1 MSSKNKRLFII
12 LIFAFSIAFLFL
24 SSLTASDAGG
34 RLHDKVLTV
43 DTHMDTPLSIFRDG
57 IDLGIRHATGFGQK
71 GDLDFPRMRDGGLD
85 AAFFAVYL
93 RQDTLSDDGYALA
106 MQKADRI
113 LQVTKREI
121 MRHQDMAE
129 IALTP
134 KDAYRIE
141 KTGKR
146 AVFFGL
152 ENGYAVGTD
161 LANLRHFAEEGIRYV
176 TLCHSRNN
184 QICDASTD
192 KGGPKW
198 NGLSPFGRKVV
209 AECNRL
215 GLAIDVS
222 HISDS
227 AFYQVLRLTRSPVTA
242 SHSYCRAL
250 SDNPRN
256 MTDDMLKTVAR
267 NNGTV
272 QINLCS
278 FYLIKENP
286 SAQRKAALDS
296 LDRVLGE
303 WSSITDS
310 VKLNE
315 YETAYR
321 RIDSSYPGTKASVA
335 DLADH
340 IDHAVRVAGIDHVG
354 IGSDFDGGAGL
365 KDLRDVSEMPK
376 ITEELVRRG
385 YSKEAVRKIWGGNIM
400 RVLQENLDGAGK

>member
-1 MSSKNKRLFII
+1 MSSKNKCLFII
-12 LIFAFSIAFLFL
+12 PISAFTIAFPFL
-24 SSLTASDAGG
+24 PSLTASDGGG
-34 RLHDKVLTV
+34 RLHDNVLTV

-57 IDLGIRHATGFGQK
+57 MDLGIRHATGLGQK
-71 GDLDFPRMRDGGLD
+71 GDLDFPRMKDGGLD

-121 MRHQDMAE
+121 MRHPGMAE

-134 KDAYRIE
+134 EDAYRIE

-161 LANLRHFAEEGIRYV
+161 LENLRHFADEGIRYV

-192 KGGPKW
+192 KSGPKW
-198 NGLSPFGRKVV
+198 NGLSPFGRKLV

-215 GLAIDVS
+215 GLVIDVS

-227 AFYQVLRLTRSPVTA
+227 AFCQVLRLTRSPVMA
-242 SHSYCRAL
+242 SHSCCRAL
-250 SDNPRN
+250 FNNPRN
-256 MTDDMLKTVAR
+256 LPDDLLKTVAR

-278 FYLIKENP
+278 FYLIRETP
-286 SAQRKAALDS
+286 SPQRKAALDS
-296 LDRVLGE
+296 LDRILGE

-321 RIDSSYPGTKASVA
+321 RIDSLYPGTKATVA

-340 IDHAVRVAGIDHVG
+340 IDHAVRVAGVDHVG

-365 KDLRDVSEMPK
+365 ADLRDVSEMPK

-385 YSKEAVRKIWGGNIM
+385 YSTEAIRKIWGGNAM
-400 RVLQENLDGAGK
+400 RVLRENQGGALK